1 MDKLYEVI
9 NLSDNYFFTQ
19 KMIDK
24 NKILISSNLNT
35 SLRFNE
41 LKQIESL
48 VNDKYFTI
56 NVRDNKIEITAN

>member
-1 MDKLYEVI
+1 
-9 NLSDNYFFTQ
+9 
-19 KMIDK
+19 MIDK